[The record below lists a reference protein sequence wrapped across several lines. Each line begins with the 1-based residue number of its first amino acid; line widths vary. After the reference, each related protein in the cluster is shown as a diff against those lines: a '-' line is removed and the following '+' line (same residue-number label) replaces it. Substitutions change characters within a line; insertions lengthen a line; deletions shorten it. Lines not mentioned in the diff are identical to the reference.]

1 MKEDAG
7 WGGSA
12 SFASKSFDF
21 IHWFRCE
28 DSFKGSPGI
37 KSTFLACLKVLL
49 WFVFSIY
56 GLFIFMVNW
65 REAYSEPSKTSNV
78 GHFPKLVNNWM
89 PLICF
94 TKNSV
99 LDVWKGSEYVLTAWK
114 VNCKVYIATRH
125 PLSEPYIRPTTTLT
139 KRFFWE
145 INFPSLLQNFYR

>member
-1 MKEDAG
+1 
-7 WGGSA
+7 
-12 SFASKSFDF
+12 
-21 IHWFRCE
+21 
-28 DSFKGSPGI
+28 
-37 KSTFLACLKVLL
+37 
-49 WFVFSIY
+49 
-56 GLFIFMVNW
+56 MVNW